1 MKCLR
6 LGTRGML
13 SALIALL
20 LIAAPAGAA
29 QKVKLAQNAS
39 PISGVTMVAKDQGF
53 FEDHGLDVEILGFTS
68 GRASLESVM
77 GGGAD
82 IATTAEAPT
91 SAAAMAKQ
99 PIAFLARTQYSD
111 LKTLTAAKSGISTLE
126 DLEGKRI
133 AYTSG
138 TGGEVYT
145 MKLLEKAGLTP
156 EDVQLVNLRP
166 QDMLSAMA
174 SNSIDAFNTWEPHV
188 ANAKRTMG
196 DGVAQLDTAGIY
208 AETFNIVVMQDFLSE
223 NEGVVNSFMKALIDA
238 EAWIK
243 ANREEAILVISKAA
257 GMPSADLAAI
267 FDDYVYHVTLDQMT
281 MDILDAH
288 AKWRLESGNHPSG
301 AKMPDFS
308 QYIFPEP
315 LRSAA
320 PERIQAAGF

>member
-1 MKCLR
+1 MNCLR
-6 LGTRGML
+6 LGAQGFL
-13 SALIALL
+13 SAFVAML
-20 LIAAPAGAA
+20 LISTPAGAM

-53 FEDHGLDVEILGFTS
+53 FEDQGLDVEILGFTS
-68 GRASLESVM
+68 GRAALESVM

-82 IATTAEAPT
+82 FATTAEAPT
-91 SAAAMAKQ
+91 TAAAMAEQ

-111 LKTLTAAKSGISTLE
+111 LKTLTAAEAGISTLE
-126 DLEGKRI
+126 DLAGKRI
-133 AYTSG
+133 GYTSG

-196 DGVAQLDTAGIY
+196 DGVVQLDTAGIY
-208 AETFNIVVMQDFLSE
+208 AETFNIVVMQDYLSE
-223 NEGVVNSFMKALIDA
+223 NEEMVTSFMKALIDA

-257 GMPSADLAAI
+257 GMPSSDLGAI
-267 FDDYVYHVTLDQMT
+267 FDDYVYHVTLDQRT

-288 AKWRLESGNHPSG
+288 ANWRLESGNHPSG
-301 AKMPDFS
+301 ATMPDFS
-308 QYIFPEP
+308 QYIFPAP
-315 LRSAA
+315 LREAA
-320 PERIQAAGF
+320 PERITVDGL